1 MLTAKTFTADQ
12 LKSITNLPA
21 PQETKLQA
29 MGVYARLAYKARIL
43 GTDIMKNSY
52 ANPMF
57 NELKRS
63 DLEMRLEN
71 FNLVVR
77 KELLE
82 SDTVSRRERETVLR
96 NTYYALDVATIA
108 VKSGQNDEAVR
119 KLSQLAQY
127 YTTVPSQPKQPY

>member
-52 ANPMF
+52 TNPMF

-82 SDTVSRRERETVLR
+82 SDMCHGGNEKPYSETR
-96 NTYYALDVATIA
+96 TI
-108 VKSGQNDEAVR
+108 R
-119 KLSQLAQY
+119 
-127 YTTVPSQPKQPY
+127 

>member
-12 LKSITNLPA
+12 LKSITKLPT
-21 PQETKLQA
+21 PQETATGK
-29 MGVYARLAYKARIL
+29 GVYTRLAYKARIL

-52 ANPMF
+52 TDPMF

-63 DLEMRLEN
+63 DLVMRLEN
-71 FNLVVR
+71 FNLVAR

-127 YTTVPSQPKQPY
+127 YMTVPSQPKQPY

>member
-12 LKSITNLPA
+12 LKSITKLPT

-29 MGVYARLAYKARIL
+29 KGVYARLAYKARIL

-57 NELKRS
+57 NELQRS
-63 DLEMRLEN
+63 DLVRRLEN

-96 NTYYALDVATIA
+96 NTYYTLEVAIRA
-108 VKSGQNDEAVR
+108 IKRGQNDEAVR

-127 YTTVPSQPKQPY
+127 YTTVPNQPKQPY

>member
-21 PQETKLQA
+21 PEETMLQA
-29 MGVYARLAYKARIL
+29 MGVYARLAYKARKL

-52 ANPMF
+52 ADPML

-96 NTYYALDVATIA
+96 NTYYTLEAATRAIKRA
-108 VKSGQNDEAVR
+108 QYDEAVR
-119 KLSQLAQY
+119 VLSQLAQY
-127 YTTVPSQPKQPY
+127 YRSVPSQPKQPY

>member
-12 LKSITNLPA
+12 LKSITNLPV

-29 MGVYARLAYKARIL
+29 KGVYARLAYKARML

-52 ANPMF
+52 TNPMF
-57 NELKRS
+57 NDLKRS

-96 NTYYALDVATIA
+96 NTCYTLEAAIRA

-127 YTTVPSQPKQPY
+127 YMTVPNQPKQPY

>member
-1 MLTAKTFTADQ
+1 MLTAKTFTAAQ

-29 MGVYARLAYKARIL
+29 MGVYARLAYKARKL
-43 GTDIMKNSY
+43 GTDIMANSY

-63 DLEMRLEN
+63 DLEKRLEN
-71 FNLVVR
+71 FNLAAR

-82 SDTVSRRERETVLR
+82 SENVSRRERETVLR
-96 NTYYALDVATIA
+96 NTYYALEAATVA
-108 VKSGQNDEAVR
+108 VKIGQNDEAVR
-119 KLSQLAQY
+119 RLSQLAQY
-127 YTTVPSQPKQPY
+127 YMAVPSQPKQPY

>member
-12 LKSITNLPA
+12 LKSITKLPT

-29 MGVYARLAYKARIL
+29 KGVYARLAYKARIL

-52 ANPMF
+52 TDPMF
-57 NELKRS
+57 NELQRS
-63 DLEMRLEN
+63 DLVMRLEN

-127 YTTVPSQPKQPY
+127 YKAVPSQPK

>member
-12 LKSITNLPA
+12 LKSITKLPT
-21 PQETKLQA
+21 PQETATGK
-29 MGVYARLAYKARIL
+29 GVYTRLAYKARML

-52 ANPMF
+52 TDPMF

-63 DLEMRLEN
+63 DLVMRLEN
-71 FNLVVR
+71 FNLVAR

-127 YTTVPSQPKQPY
+127 YMTVPSQPKQPY

>member
-29 MGVYARLAYKARIL
+29 MGVYARPAYKARIL

-63 DLEMRLEN
+63 DMEMRLEN

-127 YTTVPSQPKQPY
+127 YTTVPNQPKQPY

>member
-63 DLEMRLEN
+63 DLEKRLEN

-119 KLSQLAQY
+119 KLTQLAQY
-127 YTTVPSQPKQPY
+127 YTTDPSQPKQPY